1 MTDPNIA
8 TRAKKKALP
17 SLVGHFVQKCYS
29 HQWSNSQQRNI
40 VGQRTGNTD
49 TILLYSNLFHTR
61 MGFPLL
67 PLFFYNCV
75 YSKWQSSIKE
85 QGVCVYVWGVTRLL
99 LCCSTLFWPSSFS
112 TSVKVNSMVPITT
125 LMIPDLIGLEG
136 VARPRESKMQGSR
149 SFSH

>member
-85 QGVCVYVWGVTRLL
+85 QGVCVYVWGGDQVASLL
-99 LCCSTLFWPSSFS
+99 LHFVLTLFLFHKCESQLNGSH
-112 TSVKVNSMVPITT
+112 NY
-125 LMIPDLIGLEG
+125 PDD
-136 VARPRESKMQGSR
+136 S
-149 SFSH
+149 